1 MMLLPCDRAPRNAL
15 PSIFVAVLAFPSC
28 SQIARSYAPDDRLWF
43 PEAPLYADATGTKRY
58 DTDGDGRA
66 DFEVLPNR
74 DGVIDRLRYDDDHDG
89 VFDRE
94 VRPADHAAEDVPH
107 VVFLMDS
114 LPLRLVRPRWDRGD
128 LRWSQPPQ
136 HVIPPFPS
144 MSVVTFSEILHA
156 KPMPGAAERY
166 LDVDRNEVVNDY
178 VGQALGDQLDWHTL
192 LDWYL
197 RDYAAV
203 GASYIEPEV
212 WLESELFECAEVSL
226 RAKPGDLVITYVC
239 SSSGMASALG
249 AAGLERSLDLLEQ
262 LCLQL
267 LYETEGAIRIS
278 VVSDHG
284 HTLITSKRF
293 DPEAVLEE
301 AGFDSCDR
309 GIDYDR
315 EVFVELDGLVSYFG
329 VQTGRPAEVAQVLVA
344 RPELEFVCYSEGDA
358 VIVRSA
364 TGCARIEKH
373 GDALRY
379 VEIDGDVLGYRDVI
393 ADLRA
398 RGRLDDDGFA
408 SDRDWF
414 DATLTH
420 EYPDGLARLVAAFGK
435 QVQFPCRVMCALKPQ
450 HHAGLEAAEWLV
462 TMAST
467 HGGLSAIH
475 SDAVLLTMH
484 PGVHGPLRS
493 RDVLRIIEPRYDPAK
508 RRVDSPQH

>member
-1 MMLLPCDRAPRNAL
+1 MMRESRVPSLRTALLAVFVAILAL
-15 PSIFVAVLAFPSC
+15 PSCAQLA
-28 SQIARSYAPDDRLWF
+28 RTYAPDDRLWF
-43 PEAPLYADATGTKRY
+43 PETPLYADASGTKRY

-74 DGVIDRLRYDDDHDG
+74 DGVIDRLRYDVDHDG
-89 VFDRE
+89 AFDRE
-94 VRPADHAAEDVPH
+94 VRLADHATEDVPH

-114 LPLRLVRPRWDRGD
+114 LPLRLVRPRWERGD

-156 KPMPGAAERY
+156 EPMPGAAERY
-166 LDVDRNEVVNDY
+166 LDLDRNEVVNDY
-178 VGQALGDQLDWHTL
+178 LGQAFGAQLDWHEL

-203 GASYIEPEV
+203 GASYIEPEI
-212 WLESELFECAEVSL
+212 WLDNELFECAKVAL
-226 RAKPGDLVITYVC
+226 LAKPGELVVTYVC
-239 SSSGMASALG
+239 SSSGMASARG

-262 LCLQL
+262 LCMQL

-284 HTLITSKRF
+284 HTLIASQRF
-293 DPEAVLEE
+293 DPEAVLED
-301 AGFDSCDR
+301 AGFVSCDR
-309 GIDYDR
+309 GIDFDR

-329 VQTGRPAEVAQVLVA
+329 VQTGRPAEVAQALVA
-344 RPELEFVCYSEGDA
+344 HSELEFACYCEGDA
-358 VIVRSA
+358 VIVRNANGS
-364 TGCARIEKH
+364 ARIEKR
-373 GDALRY
+373 GDSFRY
-379 VEIDGDVLGYRDVI
+379 VEIDCDVLGYRSVI
-393 ADLRA
+393 EDLRA
-398 RGRLDDDGFA
+398 RGRLDGDGFA
-408 SDRDWF
+408 SERDWF
-414 DATLTH
+414 DATSTH

-435 QVQFPCRVMCALKPQ
+435 QVQFPCRVQCALKPQ
-450 HHAGLEAAEWLV
+450 YHAGLEVAEWLV

-484 PGVHGPLRS
+484 PGIRGPLRS
-493 RDVLRIIEPRYDPAK
+493 RDVMRVIEPRYDPAA